1 MSRHGICPRAR
12 FSRENERSG
21 SRRQATNAI
30 PINSPGERITNATHG
45 LAANGAGENH
55 HARAELSRTRMSVPK
70 KKKSCRSIRYDSS
83 FFSKSAR
90 AYAQANFEFALA
102 NVGNSRSVDAELER
116 SSLFT
121 TASAESDSNDSGSEN
136 DSALHGSISCCVP
149 K

>member
-1 MSRHGICPRAR
+1 MPRMALWQTAQSKTEDTR
-12 FSRENERSG
+12 K
-21 SRRQATNAI
+21 RRL
-30 PINSPGERITNATHG
+30 
-45 LAANGAGENH
+45 LA
-55 HARAELSRTRMSVPK
+55 HAKPVSQ

-83 FFSKSAR
+83 FFSKSAQ

-102 NVGNSRSVDAELER
+102 NVGNSRNVSAELER

-149 K
+149 KFNFGR